1 MKKLFS
7 LLLVTLMLLS
17 PFAMCVNAESVTE
30 QAVQVKDTNEQKITS
45 DLQAHLD
52 TVDDD
57 EYVPVYVWLN
67 DYGEDML
74 YEVLSQRLGKTVTS
88 DTEEAYI
95 QDKIEVKEKLLSK
108 GLENLAKTNEYKL
121 QSMSQGVMDIRNL
134 TGNTFKAQANLS
146 GIMTDEEIDTCIESN
161 MTSSEII
168 ELSER
173 NQFLSDYRQ
182 SRKTVN
188 TAVNT
193 TFYNALDLD
202 KCRNVY
208 LDPLLC
214 RVTMECKKSY
224 VDDMEGLSIVSQV
237 GIYEEVEFV
246 EEAESAAND
255 PADTSEGQPLLAQ
268 NTVDGVTYTGA
279 GIKVGVL
286 EVGDIDTGA
295 THLRGRT
302 PPGITSYYV
311 TPADTSTSHATAV
324 VSILAGKPITYS
336 GTTYQGVAPGV
347 TIFFA
352 GGADAW
358 CSIPENGTD
367 EEIED
372 AQNLNTIIERMDWLL
387 LEQNCDVINM
397 SMGNKEGNDG
407 GYLDYD
413 RYIDNI
419 ITEHRVVIVIAAG
432 NSGGN
437 IVRPAMSYNSIV
449 VGNANGLSCESGRYT
464 MKDTS
469 SYEEDG
475 DLTNKPDISAF
486 GTQIMML
493 NNNSIPSS
501 CFTTLNNPKE
511 RNYITGTSFATP
523 QVSGTVALMM
533 QANPYLIGRPNTV
546 KAILLNSADENI
558 ISIEVLNGVN
568 NGIITE
574 EPIMYDTSKIPS
586 ATGILRE
593 KSGAGLLNIE
603 AAIRMSNSN
612 LYYDFT
618 MGQASTSVMPDTD
631 TTMTTET
638 YYFNAGTTIEFGL
651 VYEKATDEL
660 LTDFNFNDLDIRIFD
675 SNDNFVFAS
684 SDYINNVEMFKCTF
698 AASGEYKFDIFCYNA
713 ESPINATFILSCSCK
728 EKMLTHS
735 NYQLTQHTV
744 SCDAI
749 DGCGFSCYEKHRSIS
764 VSKDFGYGTSATFK
778 VYYLFEKGNRQTPM
792 FDYFEISVEN
802 GVSTQ
807 GRLCFINP
815 DGMTTSTNPTG
826 ETRTYTYSAT
836 IELPDGNPVFPTA
849 SFVVRIDYFD
859 KTISIE

>member
-17 PFAMCVNAESVTE
+17 PFAMCINAESVAE
-30 QAVQVKDTNEQKITS
+30 QAIDTSDSSVSKITP

-52 TVDDD
+52 TIDDD

-74 YEVLSQRLGKTVTS
+74 YEVLSKRVGKTVTA

-146 GIMTDEEIDTCIESN
+146 SIMTDEEIDTCIESN
-161 MTSSEII
+161 MTSTEII

-182 SRKTVN
+182 ARKTVN

-193 TFYNALDLD
+193 TFYNSLDLD
-202 KCRNVY
+202 ECRNVY

-224 VDDMEGLSIVSQV
+224 VDDIEALSIVSQV

-255 PADTSEGQPLLAQ
+255 PADITQGQPLIAQ
-268 NTVDGVTYTGA
+268 NTIDGTTYTGA

-286 EVGDIDTGA
+286 ELADIDTGA
-295 THLRGRT
+295 PHLSGR
-302 PPGITSYYV
+302 GITSYYV
-311 TPADTSTSHATAV
+311 NPNDTTTDHATAV
-324 VSILAGKPITYS
+324 VSILAGKPIMYS
-336 GTTYQGVAPGV
+336 GVTYQGVAPGA

-352 GGADAW
+352 GGADVW
-358 CSIPENGTD
+358 YTIPENGTED
-367 EEIED
+367 EILD
-372 AQNLNTIIERMDWLL
+372 AKNKNTILERLEWLI
-387 LEQNCDVINM
+387 LENDCNIVNI
-397 SMGNKEGNDG
+397 SMNYRETVDG
-407 GYLDYD
+407 CYSDQD
-413 RYIDNI
+413 KHIDE
-419 ITEHRVVIVIAAG
+419 ITKQYRVVIVKSAG
-432 NSGGN
+432 NEGEKTGHITN
-437 IVRPAMSYNSIV
+437 PGMSYNAIV
-449 VGNANGLSCESGRYT
+449 VGNVNGLSYTNGQYT
-464 MKDTS
+464 MNDTS
-469 SYEEDG
+469 SYKEDD

-486 GTQIMML
+486 GTQIIML
-493 NNNSIPSS
+493 NDGFIPSS
-501 CFTTLNNPKE
+501 CFTTLYSPTEND
-511 RNYITGTSFATP
+511 YITGTSFATP
-523 QVSGTVALMM
+523 MVAGTAALMM
-533 QANPYLIGRPNTV
+533 QANPYLIGRPSTV

-558 ISIEVLNGVN
+558 ISIEVSNGVN

-574 EPIMYDTSKIPS
+574 EPIIYNASKIQS
-586 ATGILRE
+586 ATGVLRE

-651 VYEKATDEL
+651 VYEKSTDEIL
-660 LTDFNFNDLDIRIFD
+660 ADFNFNDLDVRIFD

-713 ESPINATFILSCSCK
+713 EAPINATFILSCSCK

-735 NYQLTQHTV
+735 NYQLTQHTI

-749 DGCGFSCYEKHRSIS
+749 DGCGFNCYEKHRSIS
-764 VSKDFGYGTSATFK
+764 VSKNFGYGTSATFK
-778 VYYLFEKGNRQTPM
+778 IYYLFEKGNRQTPM
-792 FDYFEISVEN
+792 FDYFEISVED

-807 GRLCFINP
+807 GRLWIINP
-815 DGMTTSTNPTG
+815 AGMTTSTYPTG

-849 SFVVRIDYFD
+849 SFVVMIDYFD
-859 KTISIE
+859 KMISIE

>member
-1 MKKLFS
+1 MKKMFS
-7 LLLVTLMLLS
+7 ILLVTLMLLS

-45 DLQAHLD
+45 DLQEHLN
-52 TVDDD
+52 TIDDD

-74 YEVLSQRLGKTVTS
+74 YEVLSQRLGKTVTA

-95 QDKIEVKEKLLSK
+95 QEKIEVKEKLLSK

-193 TFYNALDLD
+193 TFYNSLDLD
-202 KCRNVY
+202 ECRNVY

-224 VDDMEGLSIVSQV
+224 VDDIEKLSVVSQV
-237 GIYEEVEFV
+237 GVYEDQIFSNDI
-246 EEAESAAND
+246 AQESSNAQYANYHMIFETEL
-255 PADTSEGQPLLAQ
+255 PSNAGS
-268 NTVDGVTYTGA
+268 

-286 EVGDIDTGA
+286 EAVFDGQNN
-295 THLRGRT
+295 RNQ
-302 PPGITSYYV
+302 YY
-311 TPADTSTSHATAV
+311 DTSAPHLIGKNIDYRPSPSEPGNSRVSAHATKVLSILCGNQV
-324 VSILAGKPITYS
+324 VSQEGV
-336 GTTYQGVAPGV
+336 TYQGIVPYATVSLAQIAGSGE
-347 TIFFA
+347 FA
-352 GGADAW
+352 GA
-358 CSIPENGTD
+358 
-367 EEIED
+367 
-372 AQNLNTIIERMDWLL
+372 MDWL
-387 LEQNCDVINM
+387 
-397 SMGNKEGNDG
+397 
-407 GYLDYD
+407 
-413 RYIDNI
+413 I
-419 ITEHRVVIVIAAG
+419 ITKNVNVVNYSGGTTSSGQYTSYSQMADMYVVDYRISYVNAAG
-432 NSGGN
+432 NNSQYVAN
-437 IVRPAMSYNSIV
+437 PALAYNAIT
-449 VGNANGLSCESGRYT
+449 VGNFVKYAQENTQSYSGEI
-464 MKDTS
+464 KSTS
-469 SYEEDG
+469 SYQEDSYVS
-475 DLTNKPDISAF
+475 NKPDLAAV
-486 GTQIMML
+486 GTNIHMVDHNDVVENL
-493 NNNSIPSS
+493 GS
-501 CFTTLNNPKE
+501 
-511 RNYITGTSFATP
+511 GTSFAAP
-523 QVSGTVALMM
+523 QVAGAVALMM
-533 QANPYLIGRPNTV
+533 QANSYLIERPTTV
-546 KAILLNSADENI
+546 KAILLNSADEEA
-558 ISIEVLNGVN
+558 ISFELNDGVEE
-568 NGIITE
+568 NGIVMDD
-574 EPIMYDTSKIPS
+574 PIIYDTSKIQS
-586 ATGILRE
+586 STGILRE

-749 DGCGFSCYEKHRSIS
+749 DGCGFNCYEKHRSIS
-764 VSKDFGYGTSATFK
+764 VSKNFGYGTSATFK
-778 VYYLFEKGNRQTPM
+778 VYYLFEKGNRQIPT
-792 FDYFEISVEN
+792 FDYFGISVED

-807 GRLCFINP
+807 GRLWIINP
-815 DGMTTSTNPTG
+815 DGMTTSTHPTG
-826 ETRTYTYSAT
+826 ETRTYTYYAT

>member
-1 MKKLFS
+1 MKKMFS
-7 LLLVTLMLLS
+7 ILLVTLMLLS

-74 YEVLSQRLGKTVTS
+74 YEVLSQRLGKTVTA

-95 QDKIEVKEKLLSK
+95 QEKIEVKEKLLSK

-134 TGNTFKAQANLS
+134 TGDTFKAQANLS
-146 GIMTDEEIDTCIESN
+146 SIMTDEEIDTCIESD

-182 SRKTVN
+182 SRKAVN

-193 TFYNALDLD
+193 TFYNSLDLD

-224 VDDMEGLSIVSQV
+224 VDDIENLSIVNQV
-237 GIYEEVEFV
+237 GIHEEVEFV
-246 EEAESAAND
+246 EEEIEV
-255 PADTSEGQPLLAQ
+255 SENSRSSTLQGYHMYPQ
-268 NTVDGVTYTGA
+268 NTVDGTTYTGA
-279 GIKVGVL
+279 GIRVGVL
-286 EVGDIDTGA
+286 EVNYFDANAPHLFGKTIVSYSQTPNGA
-295 THLRGRT
+295 TTDHG
-302 PPGITSYYV
+302 
-311 TPADTSTSHATAV
+311 TAV
-324 VSILAGKPITYS
+324 MSILAGNALTHNAYK
-336 GTTYQGVAPGV
+336 YQGVAPNV
-347 TIFFA
+347 SLFFA
-352 GGADAW
+352 GG
-358 CSIPENGTD
+358 GTTEAKLD
-367 EEIED
+367 WF
-372 AQNLNTIIERMDWLL
+372 IITK
-387 LEQNCDVINM
+387 NCNIINM
-397 SMGNKEGNDG
+397 SLGLLNNGQYSNEEKI
-407 GYLDYD
+407 
-413 RYIDNI
+413 IDNLI
-419 ITEHRVVIVIAAG
+419 VQYGVVIVKSAG
-432 NSGGN
+432 NEGKYTGY
-437 IVRPAMSYNSIV
+437 ITRPGMSYNAIV
-449 VGNANGLSCESGRYT
+449 VGNLDTTSSMNGKYEMRY
-464 MKDTS
+464 TS
-469 SYEEDG
+469 SYKEFQIENSNG
-475 DLTNKPDISAF
+475 TTTRILTNKPDLAAV
-486 GTQIMML
+486 GTNIHMIGG
-493 NNNSIPSS
+493 NNVVENLGS
-501 CFTTLNNPKE
+501 
-511 RNYITGTSFATP
+511 GTSFAAP
-523 QVSGTVALMM
+523 QVAGAVALMM
-533 QANPYLIGRPNTV
+533 QANSYLIGRPTTV
-546 KAILLNSADENI
+546 KAILLNSADEEA
-558 ISIEVLNGVN
+558 ISSELY
-568 NGIITE
+568 NGIEENGIVTE
-574 EPIMYDTSKIPS
+574 DPIIYDTSKIQS
-586 ATGILRE
+586 STGILRE

-603 AAIRMSNSN
+603 AAIRMANSN

-618 MGQASTSVMPDTD
+618 MSQASTSVMPDTD

-651 VYEKATDEL
+651 VYEKSTDEI
-660 LTDFNFNDLDIRIFD
+660 LTDFNFNDLDVRIFD

-698 AASGEYKFDIFCYNA
+698 ATSGEYKFDIFCYYA
-713 ESPINATFILSCSCK
+713 EQPIEATFILSCACE
-728 EKMLTHS
+728 EKMITHS
-735 NYQLTQHTV
+735 NYQLAQHTV

-764 VSKDFGYGTSATFK
+764 VSKNFGYGTSATFK
-778 VYYLFEKGNRQTPM
+778 VYYLFEKGNRQIPT

-807 GRLCFINP
+807 GRLWIINP